1 MDENN
6 FTLAKLAAQGAV
18 LKEIVTSQAVTLLA
32 MDLKLNQL
40 WDANQRDRGQR
51 EAERTSL
58 SRWRWLVS
66 TAIAILGVVLAYLLY
81 SHS

>member
-1 MDENN
+1 VDENN